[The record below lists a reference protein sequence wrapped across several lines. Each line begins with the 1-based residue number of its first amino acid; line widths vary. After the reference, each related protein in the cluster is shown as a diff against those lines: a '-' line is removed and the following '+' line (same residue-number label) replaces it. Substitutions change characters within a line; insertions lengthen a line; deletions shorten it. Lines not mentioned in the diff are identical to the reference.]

1 MKPTLNHDGTWNVDK
16 GNTHI
21 IILPGIDR
29 PYTPVRIEF
38 ENVYY
43 PCKKGL
49 IDTVKAFET
58 AETEEQVLE
67 VLFSLI

>member
-1 MKPTLNHDGTWNVDK
+1 MKPVRNNNGSFSVDK
-16 GNTHI
+16 GNTRI

-29 PYTPVRIEF
+29 PYTPVRIIF
-38 ENVYY
+38 DDTLY

-58 AETEEQVLE
+58 AESEEQVLE